1 MKKLCFLLSLFC
13 IFSIASDVQGNDFD
27 DSNAVF
33 LNLEDSQNIINQKYE
48 NIKKGSVDYTNLSIK
63 NAPVERNYDKLLYQ
77 DVNRQIPQ
85 KKSYSKSLEKDLNK
99 NTLFGATY
107 KTTAS
112 SAEWSDSL
120 SVYSKYKK
128 ERFSFT
134 SSYTPNKLDLKS
146 NKNSGTVSFA
156 PELKLN
162 NHVSIKNVY
171 SDNLENRQKKNE
183 VVLSLKPFKDE
194 RMDLNLGAGQTYST
208 DNLPAKS
215 QLNFSTKFRF

>member
-1 MKKLCFLLSLFC
+1 MKKLCLLLLFC
-13 IFSIASDVQGNDFD
+13 IFGITLQVHGYYVD

-33 LNLEDSQNIINQKYE
+33 LNLDDSHNINASSSDD
-48 NIKKGSVDYTNLSIK
+48 IKKGTVNYNHISIK
-63 NAPVERNYDKLLYQ
+63 DAPMARNYDKLLYQ
-77 DVNRQIPQ
+77 DVNRQLPQ

-112 SAEWSDSL
+112 SGEWSDSL

-128 ERFSFT
+128 DRFSFT
-134 SSYTPNKLDLKS
+134 SAYSPNKLDLKS
-146 NKNSGTVSFA
+146 NNSGTVSFA

-171 SDNLENRQKKNE
+171 SDNLQNRQKKNE